1 MQLIAMLT
9 MLIDHIGLVFFQD
22 QAIWRMIGR
31 IAFPIYAYFIV
42 LGYSRTR
49 NLKLYMVRLFLI
61 ALISQVPFMLAFG
74 TRGVNAVG
82 TLLMCVIILY
92 LIDHTAKWIWI
103 PAALV
108 LSAGMEV
115 FSFDYGLYGVL
126 LVLIYKYTKSHSMVL
141 CHFALNVLFLFLKGW
156 VIEAYS
162 IITTIAI
169 VYAPTVW
176 KQVEGIR
183 MPKWVWR
190 SFYPV
195 HLMVLAIVEFILSM
209 KP

>member
-22 QAIWRMIGR
+22 QAIWRMVGR

-42 LGYSRTR
+42 VGYTRTR
-49 NLKLYMVRLFLI
+49 NLKLYMVRLFII
-61 ALISQVPFMLAFG
+61 ALLSQVPFMLALG
-74 TRGVNAVG
+74 ARGVNAVG

-92 LIDHTAKWIWI
+92 LIENTAKSVWL
-103 PAALV
+103 PAVIAMSVAMEAL
-108 LSAGMEV
+108 
-115 FSFDYGLYGVL
+115 SFDYGLYGVL
-126 LVLIYKYTKSHSMVL
+126 LVLIYKYTKSHYMVL

-162 IITTIAI
+162 IITTVAI

-176 KQVEGIR
+176 KQVESIR
-183 MPKWVWR
+183 MPRWLWR

-195 HLMVLAIVEFILSM
+195 HLTAIAILEFMLSL